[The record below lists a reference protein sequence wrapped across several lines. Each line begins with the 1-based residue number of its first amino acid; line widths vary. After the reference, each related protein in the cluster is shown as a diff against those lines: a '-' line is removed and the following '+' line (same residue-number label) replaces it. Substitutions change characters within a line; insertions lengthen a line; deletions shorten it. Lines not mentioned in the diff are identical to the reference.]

1 MQWQQP
7 FHIYVAIQ
15 MDFTTLIRR
24 YTWQNS
30 VTQTIFINN
39 GTYDSSKKT
48 IIIDLYGFEARVRV
62 PYWSHNDTLSH
73 ILPSIFCSHFVI
85 NYLPQLHSQMEISS
99 LVGLLKPSLPHLLI
113 ICTSTIVWENGTH
126 YHLNTFICYKKHTQQ
141 YIQNTSV
148 NLEYC
153 A

>member
-15 MDFTTLIRR
+15 MDFT
-24 YTWQNS
+24 NS

-62 PYWSHNDTLSH
+62 PY
-73 ILPSIFCSHFVI
+73 
-85 NYLPQLHSQMEISS
+85 
-99 LVGLLKPSLPHLLI
+99 
-113 ICTSTIVWENGTH
+113 
-126 YHLNTFICYKKHTQQ
+126 
-141 YIQNTSV
+141 
-148 NLEYC
+148 
-153 A
+153 